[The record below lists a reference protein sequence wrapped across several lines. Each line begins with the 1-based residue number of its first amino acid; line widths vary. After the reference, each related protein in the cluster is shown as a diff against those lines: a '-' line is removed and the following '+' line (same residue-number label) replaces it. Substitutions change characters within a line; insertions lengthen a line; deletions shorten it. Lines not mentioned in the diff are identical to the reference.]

1 MFYNGMKSKSMWSTI
16 YEKYGMLAFQYPW
29 TNITPLLLLYSAAS
43 LVCCRKLSCPHLILL
58 PLLTAFNSSFPLL
71 PLPCTCNCHPNLMFS
86 SPHHPSLL
94 GSMFPLP
101 RIIFAM
107 ARDGLLFSF
116 LAHISERKSPITSTV
131 TAGVMS
137 GKTNR
142 ECDKRKD
149 NEKRGLYLE
158 WGRLKGLENRERRK
172 NHSKNGNALYYRSC
186 IL

>member
-1 MFYNGMKSKSMWSTI
+1 MEHHIWETWHVEISASMNQHHI
-16 YEKYGMLAFQYPW
+16 LALALRHIQSGILPHA
-29 TNITPLLLLYSAAS
+29 LL
-43 LVCCRKLSCPHLILL
+43 
-58 PLLTAFNSSFPLL
+58 SSFHSSASTDRFQFF
-71 PLPCTCNCHPNLMFS
+71 PCTSNRHPNLMFS

-116 LAHISERKSPITSTV
+116 LAHISERKSPIKATV

-142 ECDKRKD
+142 ECEIRIDK
-149 NEKRGLYLE
+149 EKGGLCLE
-158 WGRLKGLENRERRK
+158 
-172 NHSKNGNALYYRSC
+172 
-186 IL
+186 

>member
-1 MFYNGMKSKSMWSTI
+1 MEQHIFKLWHFG
-16 YEKYGMLAFQYPW
+16 
-29 TNITPLLLLYSAAS
+29 ITVSVNQHHALAS
-43 LVCCRKLSCPHLILL
+43 LQCSPSGTLSCPCLILFHSAQ
-58 PLLTAFNSSFPLL
+58 LTSFNSSFP
-71 PLPCTCNCHPNLMFS
+71 PLPSPYTYNCHPNLMFS

-137 GKTNR
+137 GKMNR
-142 ECDKRKD
+142 ECKIRKHK
-149 NEKRGLYLE
+149 EKGSLYLE
-158 WGRLKGLENRERRK
+158 QGRLKGLRNRGGRRYK
-172 NHSKNGNALYYRSC
+172 KQKVKV
-186 IL
+186 I